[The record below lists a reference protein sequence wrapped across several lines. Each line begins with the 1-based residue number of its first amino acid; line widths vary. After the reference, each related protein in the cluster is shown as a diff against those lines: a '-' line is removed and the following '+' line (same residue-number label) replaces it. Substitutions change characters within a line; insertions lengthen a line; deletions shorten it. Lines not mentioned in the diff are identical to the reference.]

1 MARRDIATIN
11 LVLKPGDAVG
21 QLKELIQNE
30 VNGFLFPP
38 GDSKVLSKVL
48 LRLMENPDLRQSV
61 GKAARA
67 SIIQNHTWDIVINQI
82 LSLGEIRQEQIC
94 KGELIQ

>member
-1 MARRDIATIN
+1 MISGIPVVASQI
-11 LVLKPGDAVG
+11 G

-38 GDSKVLSKVL
+38 GDSKALSKVL
-48 LRLMENPDLRQSV
+48 LRLVKNPDLRQSI
-61 GKAARA
+61 GKTARA

-82 LSLGEIRQEQIC
+82 LSLGEIRQEQIS